1 MEFDRK
7 GQTMNERQINTML
20 NNMENDYIGMGRMSV
35 QQDKIIIETI
45 MRIYSVTDWLDWEEC
60 KYLFSEY
67 VEKGILDFPTAKKMA
82 MERQNR
88 KVVAL

>member
-1 MEFDRK
+1 
-7 GQTMNERQINTML
+7 MNERQIKAML
-20 NNMENDYIGMGRMSV
+20 DNMEKDYIGMGRMSV
-35 QQDKIIIETI
+35 QQDKIIIEAI

-67 VEKGILDFPTAKKMA
+67 IERGILDFPTAKKMA

-88 KVVAL
+88 KG

>member
-1 MEFDRK
+1 
-7 GQTMNERQINTML
+7 MNERQINIML

>member
-1 MEFDRK
+1 
-7 GQTMNERQINTML
+7 MNERQINTML

-67 VEKGILDFPTAKKMA
+67 VENGILDFPTAKKMA

>member
-1 MEFDRK
+1 
-7 GQTMNERQINTML
+7 MNERQINTML
-20 NNMENDYIGMGRMSV
+20 NNMENDYIEMGRMSV

-88 KVVAL
+88 KGVAL